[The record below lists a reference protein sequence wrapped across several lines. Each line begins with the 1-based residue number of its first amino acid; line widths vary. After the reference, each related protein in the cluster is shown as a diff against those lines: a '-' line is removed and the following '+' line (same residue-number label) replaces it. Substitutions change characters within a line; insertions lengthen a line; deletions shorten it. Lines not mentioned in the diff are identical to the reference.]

1 MGPRHELQKVWSVI
15 GISHKVEEVWKYPCP
30 ILAGTPNHH
39 VWKTTASL
47 HSIAYDSIALLL
59 VSCVQISS
67 VFIRSPLIFRCLRE
81 MPPRLLSQEKSD
93 SAWFLPY
100 EHPTIVDIQYVC
112 SIERMVASAMFF
124 KAHDAG
130 RLSCCSWWWSSCDIM
145 EVIGRHH
152 PCLAT
157 TTHDNLYDLSHL
169 VCYCQK
175 KRVHLKPQQLGISS
189 GFLSRYR
196 NQAEDLRD
204 FQSIDRWLRAFED
217 LPWYQATKGDYY
229 RPGGETP
236 LWSWKG
242 KWKEVTEKG
251 NIDKHLDI
259 VEGWEHSCRIKWLI
273 WLC

>member
-1 MGPRHELQKVWSVI
+1 MGPRHELQKVWSAI
-15 GISHKVEEVWKYPCP
+15 GISHKVEEFWKYPCP
-30 ILAGTPNHH
+30 ILAGTKKNH
-39 VWKTTASL
+39 VWKITASL
-47 HSIAYDSIALLL
+47 HSIAYDCIALLL

-67 VFIRSPLIFRCLRE
+67 VFIRSPLIFRCLLE
-81 MPPRLLSQEKSD
+81 MPPCLLSQEKSD

-169 VCYCQK
+169 VCYYQK
-175 KRVHLKPQQLGISS
+175 KGCTSNHNNLVSPAGSYLAIETRPRIFVIFKALIVGYGPLKICRGIK
-189 GFLSRYR
+189 
-196 NQAEDLRD
+196 
-204 FQSIDRWLRAFED
+204 
-217 LPWYQATKGDYY
+217 PPKATTIG
-229 RPGGETP
+229 RGEKR
-236 LWSWKG
+236 LCEAG
-242 KWKEVTEKG
+242 KG
-251 NIDKHLDI
+251 NGKKWQKKWEKH
-259 VEGWEHSCRIKWLI
+259 W
-273 WLC
+273 